1 VARKQKQK
9 EGPKGAP
16 AYMST
21 WGDMCTLL
29 LCFFVMLLAMSTI
42 DPTKFMVAANSF
54 QNAFSG
60 VLESF
65 PTVLIT
71 KDILIPKLGG
81 DAQNKR
87 MAVDAATKM
96 KEKIKEEGLEDAM
109 SVQVTETGISI
120 QIEDK
125 GGLGFESG
133 RADVS
138 PKLYGILKDLTNVV
152 NAAPTTQVRVEGHT
166 DNVPIHNAQFPSNW
180 ELSSARALNVVRYMA
195 NNGDVDPSRLSAIG
209 YGEYR
214 PRVPNTTAE
223 NRKTN
228 RRIEIYVD
236 YIQKK
241 DGEMPKGS
249 DATYVDPGA
258 GN

>member
-1 VARKQKQK
+1 VARKKKPK

-16 AYMST
+16 AYMNT

-42 DPTKFMVAANSF
+42 DPTKFMVAASSF

-65 PTVLIT
+65 PTILIT
-71 KDILIPKLGG
+71 KDVLIPRLGG
-81 DAQNKR
+81 QQQNKR
-87 MAVDAATKM
+87 MAIEAVTKM
-96 KEKIKEEGLEDAM
+96 REKVKEENLEDAIK
-109 SVQVTETGISI
+109 VQVTETGIAI
-120 QIEDK
+120 QISDPI
-125 GGLGFESG
+125 GFESG
-133 RADVS
+133 SADVN
-138 PKLYGILKDLTNVV
+138 PKLYGVLKDLSNVI
-152 NAAPTTQVRVEGHT
+152 NAAPSSLIRVEGHT
-166 DNVPIHNAQFPSNW
+166 DNVPIHSAKYPSNW
-180 ELSSARALNVVRYMA
+180 ELSSARALSVVRYMA
-195 NNGDVDPSRLSAIG
+195 NNGDVDPSRMSAIG

-214 PRVPNTTAE
+214 PIAPNTTPE

-241 DGEMPKGS
+241 DGEMPRGS
-249 DATYVDPGA
+249 DENYMEPGA
-258 GN
+258 GQ